1 MELRSILLL
10 ALALCAA
17 IPAEAQVAKRQ
28 PVIDMHLH
36 VLAPDA
42 QGPPPMAMCTPIA
55 EFPAWD
61 PGKVPYGEAFIG
73 LFKRPPCPDPV
84 WSP

>member
-10 ALALCAA
+10 ALALCASA
-17 IPAEAQVAKRQ
+17 TTEAQVAKRE

-42 QGPPPMAMCTPIA
+42 QGPPPLGMCTP
-55 EFPAWD
+55 
-61 PGKVPYGEAFIG
+61 
-73 LFKRPPCPDPV
+73 R
-84 WSP
+84 